1 MSDLNPCP
9 FCGGEAAP
17 TAHLQYSWFAPVC
30 KSCGARGPSVR
41 IQAGASHQA
50 MRELMNKADE
60 LWNTRV
66 EPEEQSG
73 KVKPAEQVAAE
84 FKADLQT
91 LLDKF
96 CAELT
101 AKDHWRG
108 YQECGEDVRMTVTVP
123 AIYDADHNCLREFTE
138 IDLGSYFQA
147 LREEVKP

>member
-1 MSDLNPCP
+1 MSDALKPCP

-30 KSCGARGPSVR
+30 KSCGVRGPAVR

-73 KVKPAEQVAAE
+73 
-84 FKADLQT
+84 
-91 LLDKF
+91 
-96 CAELT
+96 
-101 AKDHWRG
+101 
-108 YQECGEDVRMTVTVP
+108 
-123 AIYDADHNCLREFTE
+123 
-138 IDLGSYFQA
+138 
-147 LREEVKP
+147 EVKP